1 MILLSM
7 CRIAYFYITTHFDA
21 CQQVIILF
29 DTFHFFVSTYAHCVV
44 SLLHIE
50 ALEVLRCL
58 VIDLWI

>member
-7 CRIAYFYITTHFDA
+7 CRIAYFYITTHFDT
-21 CQQVIILF
+21 CQQIIILF
-29 DTFHFFVSTYAHCVV
+29 DTFYFFVLKYAHCVV

-58 VIDLWI
+58 VTDLWI